1 MDTASTRKSIGATD
15 MAKLGI
21 VVKWLGKTTL
31 DNVWVVSKD
40 VNHNLKGKEEV
51 NEIMAMI
58 SYIVGIL
65 NNASANVILSWSL

>member
-1 MDTASTRKSIGATD
+1 MASTREPIGATD

-40 VNHNLKGKEEV
+40 MDDSLKGKEQV
-51 NEIMAMI
+51 NEMMD
-58 SYIVGIL
+58 IV
-65 NNASANVILSWSL
+65 S

>member
-1 MDTASTRKSIGATD
+1 MYWKQVAQKHLI
-15 MAKLGI
+15 
-21 VVKWLGKTTL
+21 WFKTTL

-40 VNHNLKGKEEV
+40 MDDSLKGKEQV

-65 NNASANVILSWSL
+65 NNASANVILSYYK

>member
-1 MDTASTRKSIGATD
+1 MASTREPIGATD

-40 VNHNLKGKEEV
+40 MDDSLKGKEQV

-65 NNASANVILSWSL
+65 NNASANVILSYYK